1 MAPGRSRSRNANA
14 AALYPILRKRESASK
29 QSYSDAC
36 AINPSGQYQRAGN
49 GPWSVEIL
57 KGEAI
62 MSTKAMIGI
71 VFALTA
77 VLASPAFAQTTAP
90 AVSGA
95 YIQPIAAHRSH
106 PNWNVYVNGRYVG
119 TDPDPTIRSQ
129 LAHDPCQGGAC

>member
-1 MAPGRSRSRNANA
+1 
-14 AALYPILRKRESASK
+14 
-29 QSYSDAC
+29 
-36 AINPSGQYQRAGN
+36 
-49 GPWSVEIL
+49 
-57 KGEAI
+57 

-77 VLASPAFAQTTAP
+77 VLASPAFAQTTAS

-95 YIQPIAAHRSH
+95 YVQPIAAHPSH

-129 LAHDPCQGGAC
+129 LAHDPCQGGGC